1 MAKIP
6 AKASKLDIVIE
17 QGASFSTTLT
27 WLDSEGVPVDLT
39 GYSALLE
46 GKDSSGAV
54 VVTWTD
60 TDVITLGGVLGTIAI
75 DVDDSVTA
83 TYAFD
88 ELTYCLV
95 LTDTLSFATRLLKG
109 SIILD
114 AEC

>member
-17 QGASFSTTLT
+17 QSASFSTTLT

-39 GYSALLE
+39 SYSALLE
-46 GKDSSGAV
+46 GKDASGAIIL
-54 VVTWTD
+54 TWTEN
-60 TDVITLGGVLGTIAI
+60 DVITLGGSLGTIAM

-83 TYAFD
+83 AYTFD

-109 SIILD
+109 SIVLD